1 VPGSYLFWIRQS
13 CCPGVIAD
21 VFFLWYRAGNT
32 AHSPSLFRRRQLS
45 DGRFSASEELVE
57 GVTHLVPS
65 LTITTTQASG
75 SALRYV
81 TGVEPQDISNWWNIV
96 AVEFEVTLTAASSA
110 TAAAGTVAFTVASR
124 QGSLER

>member
-1 VPGSYLFWIRQS
+1 M
-13 CCPGVIAD
+13 
-21 VFFLWYRAGNT
+21 
-32 AHSPSLFRRRQLS
+32 S

-57 GVTHLVPS
+57 GVSHLVPS